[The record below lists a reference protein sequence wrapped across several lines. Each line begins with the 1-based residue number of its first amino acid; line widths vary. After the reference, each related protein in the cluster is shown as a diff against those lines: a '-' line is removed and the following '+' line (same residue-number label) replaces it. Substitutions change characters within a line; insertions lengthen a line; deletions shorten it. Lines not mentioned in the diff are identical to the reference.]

1 MTKSIRSIRVDYL
14 RNTGGQPHTRL
25 VGAFML
31 DRDREGE
38 YAPISP
44 SLANKPAGRQYIT
57 GAKWYIGNLRYVQ
70 VRMYM
75 QVEVL
80 CECIIEWVYSEDP
93 KEKRTT
99 VDNLGYMRLCLEDPK
114 EK

>member
-1 MTKSIRSIRVDYL
+1 M
-14 RNTGGQPHTRL
+14 
-25 VGAFML
+25 
-31 DRDREGE
+31 
-38 YAPISP
+38 
-44 SLANKPAGRQYIT
+44 
-57 GAKWYIGNLRYVQ
+57 
-70 VRMYM
+70 
-75 QVEVL
+75 L